1 MSQYE
6 PGLES
11 TISTASWGC
20 YFLIG
25 KKRLANQ
32 RLSLSLEQEK
42 WTVGSL

>member
-11 TISTASWGC
+11 TISTASWG